1 MAKMKHQILRILPV
15 GWDPKAMMELQIDA
29 KDWIPFENS
38 EFNLE
43 EPYKAPL
50 MKNMPPNYRLKL
62 VPTVKDSNSLAAN
75 KPKRLIKE

>member
-1 MAKMKHQILRILPV
+1 MKHQILRILPV

-50 MKNMPPNYRLKL
+50 MKNMPPN
-62 VPTVKDSNSLAAN
+62 
-75 KPKRLIKE
+75 